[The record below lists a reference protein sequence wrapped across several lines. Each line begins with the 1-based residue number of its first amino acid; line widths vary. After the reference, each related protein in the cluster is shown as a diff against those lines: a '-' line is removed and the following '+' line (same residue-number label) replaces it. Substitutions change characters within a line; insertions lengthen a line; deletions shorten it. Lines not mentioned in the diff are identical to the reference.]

1 MTRLR
6 VFGYRYAPAIGGAE
20 NYTRRLLRQIGARL
34 DVDVIALLD
43 TNRADWLR
51 VLIDGARDTPSTYE
65 VDGRRVTTLAR
76 WPADVRRRLR
86 ALAPAY
92 HLPLSP
98 APALMGGILTPQLAP
113 MVSGVDVVHN
123 VFMGREAFSLAI
135 MRAAHRAG
143 LPFVFTPLRHQRPL
157 GWSSPAFRTLYRE
170 SDAVVALTKGEA
182 AWLAERGAQR
192 SRLRVIGLGPQND
205 PSASPNPAF
214 ELIGGRP
221 KIVLFVGQLHPYK
234 GFPQLIEAAR
244 RFESRREVLFVF
256 AGPDVRGNARLFARA
271 GSNVRWLGP
280 VDNAMRDSLLAACT
294 VLCVPS
300 SRESFG
306 SVVIEAWASG
316 KPVIG
321 GPAAATRELIEE
333 GVDGWTVPQ
342 DPAAIAARIAGV
354 LDDDALAQAAGSR
367 GREKVARRFSWETIA
382 VEHLEIYER
391 LASRNA
397 RR

>member
-1 MTRLR
+1 MSRVR

-20 NYTRRLLRQIGARL
+20 NYTRRLLQQIGTRV
-34 DVDVIALLD
+34 DVDVVALLD

-51 VLIDGARDTPSTYE
+51 VLIEGVRDAPSTYE

-76 WPADVRRRLR
+76 WPPGVRGRLR
-86 ALAPAY
+86 AFAPAY

-98 APALMGGILTPQLAP
+98 VPTLMGRILTPQLRP
-113 MVSGVDVVHN
+113 MVTGVDVVHN

-135 MRAAHRAG
+135 MRAAHGAG

-157 GWSSPAFRTLYRE
+157 GWSSPAFRDLYRG
-170 SDAVVALTKGEA
+170 SDAIVALTNGEA
-182 AWLAERGAQR
+182 AWLAEHGAPR
-192 SRLRVIGLGPQND
+192 SRMRVIGLGPQND
-205 PSASPNPAF
+205 PSVSPDAAF
-214 ELIGGRP
+214 ELIGSRP

-234 GFPQLIEAAR
+234 GFRELIEAAR
-244 RFESRREVLFVF
+244 RFESRPDVLFAF
-256 AGPDVRGNARLFARA
+256 AGPDVRGNARYFARA

-280 VDNAMRDSLLAACT
+280 VDNLMRDSLLNACA

-306 SVVIEAWASG
+306 SVVVEAWASG

-321 GPAAATRELIEE
+321 GPAPATRELIDE

-342 DPAAIAARIAGV
+342 DATAIARRIGQV
-354 LDDDALAQAAGSR
+354 LDDESLAQAVGKR
-367 GREKVARRFSWETIA
+367 GREKVARRFSWESIA
-382 VEHLEIYER
+382 LEHVDIYER
-391 LASRNA
+391 LASRKA
-397 RR
+397 HG